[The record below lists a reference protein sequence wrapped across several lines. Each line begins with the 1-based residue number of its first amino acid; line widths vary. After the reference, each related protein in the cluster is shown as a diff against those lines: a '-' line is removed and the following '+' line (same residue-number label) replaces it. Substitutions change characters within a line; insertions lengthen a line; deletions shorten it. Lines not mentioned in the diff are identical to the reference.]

1 MSHLRNERGY
11 ALLLTIMIL
20 ILFSI
25 LGLTML
31 GLSAEGIKRNEYR
44 ADDTQAV
51 AQAEKGM
58 ERIIADIN
66 AELTQSLGNNGLS
79 ADQFKHVLTSTLNRY
94 RCTNTHIKS
103 STANGAYDVCI
114 DKEPIPITAEDGTL
128 NELRKIVSFASV
140 GTVDTKKKQL
150 NKTVEMGAE
159 AFPET
164 MKYAV
169 GTNISSA
176 NPQNGEGNLY
186 LHGGSEIIGD
196 IKVDG
201 NLLVKDS
208 GVAGYSW
215 VPSVLPR
222 ALPLPG
228 AKSSKLVLGKN
239 MYSINIQ
246 TLSQSIYTTHINRN
260 LFPANQYIQR
270 TDVASLFGANTAP
283 RIVVREQLSPNIG
296 ITTQK
301 SNYYYDY
308 ASPSVINVYNNTPGF
323 SSSTFSGYRNT
334 GQVVPTGTKSYK
346 CGKNTC
352 YEDTHYGSFT
362 LKNTNYFGKL
372 ASNGNVK
379 ITSGDHTFK
388 DGFYIGGSVDIG
400 LFGSNREAEYNPKDK
415 ITLDGPIYV
424 DGDLTMRN
432 AELKGNTLIYVNGN
446 VSIRFSSLE
455 GKNLGGGKTGTVIIF
470 ATGDISMSN
479 ISANSDTPSLI
490 KGFFYSQGNIEM
502 YGTGSNMKIEGGVSA
517 KRIVFNAIRGR
528 AFTNGTYESVA
539 NQHNKPSRLQVTYD
553 TEIIENFLKLSK
565 PEPIITK
572 IDPAVEREREI
583 SNVKK

>member
-31 GLSAEGIKRNEYR
+31 GLSAEGINRNEYR

-176 NPQNGEGNLY
+176 NPQNGEGNLF

-196 IKVDG
+196 MKVDG

-208 GVAGYSW
+208 GVAGYKW

-239 MYSINIQ
+239 MYSINIS
-246 TLSQSIYTTHINRN
+246 TLSQNLYTSHINRN
-260 LFPANQYIQR
+260 EFTTNQYIQK
-270 TDVASLFGANTAP
+270 TDVSSLFGANSAP

-301 SNYYYDY
+301 SNYYYNHT
-308 ASPSVINVYNNTPGF
+308 SPSVVKATSSDTGYDGSTFNGYNNPGK
-323 SSSTFSGYRNT
+323 
-334 GQVVPTGTKSYK
+334 VVPVIRTCGWFGNCSDSYS
-346 CGKNTC
+346 
-352 YEDTHYGSFT
+352 GSFT
-362 LKNTNYFGKL
+362 LKNTGNNKNYFGKL
-372 ASNGNVK
+372 ASSGNVK
-379 ITSGDHTFK
+379 INTGDHTFK
-388 DGFYIGGSVDIG
+388 DGFYVGGNVDIG
-400 LFGSNREAEYNPKDK
+400 NIRESEVTKEN
-415 ITLDGPIYV
+415 ITLDGSMYV

-432 AELKGNTLIYVNGN
+432 AALKGNALIYVNGN
-446 VSIRFSSLE
+446 VSIRFSTFE